1 MAINEEYT
9 FSYFLLITYP
19 HGVTFFIAN
28 TTYSS
33 FNHYQ
38 KKMSWDDNTTDLLK
52 KYWSQGL
59 TASQIAQ
66 KIGNVTRNAVIG
78 KAHRLNLQARA
89 TSKKTRQKIN
99 TEENNTAEVNP
110 QKLGRKA
117 RFKALLLDKNFEQEN
132 PKKLEEL
139 TDETCRWPIGHPYE
153 EKFYFCGR
161 KPMEKFPYCKLHVLY
176 AFQPKNAKEEDQIT
190 EEDIPILIEKKIKAV

>member
-1 MAINEEYT
+1 MQIQDIVG
-9 FSYFLLITYP
+9 LI
-19 HGVTFFIAN
+19 GI
-28 TTYSS
+28 
-33 FNHYQ
+33 
-38 KKMSWDDNTTDLLK
+38 KKMSWTPEREEKLK
-52 KYWSQGL
+52 ELWKKGQ
-59 TASQIAQ
+59 TASQIATLL
-66 KIGNVTRNAVIG
+66 GGTTRNAVIG
-78 KAHRLNLQARA
+78 KAHRLKLEARA
-89 TSKKTRQKIN
+89 ASRRLGSN
-99 TEENNTAEVNP
+99 VNSENNSTPEVKT

-190 EEDIPILIEKKIKAV
+190 EEDIPQFIEKKIKSA

>member
-1 MAINEEYT
+1 
-9 FSYFLLITYP
+9 
-19 HGVTFFIAN
+19 
-28 TTYSS
+28 
-33 FNHYQ
+33 
-38 KKMSWDDNTTDLLK
+38 MSWTPEREGKLK
-52 KYWSQGL
+52 ELWKKGH
-59 TASQIAQ
+59 TASQIAS
-66 KIGNVTRNAVIG
+66 ILGNTTRNAVIG
-78 KAHRLNLQARA
+78 KAHRLNLEARA
-89 TSKKTRQKIN
+89 ASKKYTSKITTDNNNNNNKPETKT
-99 TEENNTAEVNP
+99 

-117 RFKALLLDKNFEQEN
+117 KFKALLLDKNFEQEN

-190 EEDIPILIEKKIKAV
+190 EEDIPQFIEKKIKSA

>member
-1 MAINEEYT
+1 M
-9 FSYFLLITYP
+9 LITYP

-99 TEENNTAEVNP
+99 TEENNTAEFKP

-190 EEDIPILIEKKIKAV
+190 EEDIPQFIEKKIKSA